1 MKRVL
6 AALAGIAGIAWLKR
20 RKPEAGD
27 PAGELRAK
35 LAETRETAA
44 AQAEDHAAELPVDEV
59 PDVDDR
65 RREVHERARQ
75 RIDELSGD

>member
-1 MKRVL
+1 VKKAL
-6 AALAGIAGIAWLKR
+6 AALAGLVGIAWLKR
-20 RKPEAGD
+20 RKHEEGD
-27 PAGELRAK
+27 PADDLRAK

-44 AQAEDHAAELPVDEV
+44 AQVEDQAAEIPVDEV
-59 PDVDDR
+59 PDVEDR

>member
-6 AALAGIAGIAWLKR
+6 AALAGIVGIAWLKR
-20 RKPEAGD
+20 RKQEQGD
-27 PAGELRAK
+27 PADELRAK

-44 AQAEDHAAELPVDEV
+44 AQTEDAAAETPVDEV

-75 RIDELSGD
+75 RIDELSQD

>member
-1 MKRVL
+1 MRKVL

-20 RKPEAGD
+20 RRQAEGD
-27 PAGELRAK
+27 PADELRAK

-44 AQAEDHAAELPVDEV
+44 AQQEDQVAETPVDEV
-59 PDVDDR
+59 PDVEDR

-75 RIDELSGD
+75 RIDDLSGD